1 MGTWRLKQKNALE
14 KKERGAVHEV
24 CYYIILHIVIHI
36 YIYKIRYVWGGGHDV
51 LIK

>member
-36 YIYKIRYVWGGGHDV
+36 YIRFDMFGGVGMMC
-51 LIK
+51 